1 MFRPFGRFTLPSPP
15 KTYGRC
21 AEYGAEALL
30 NGRCAEEG
38 LGASCRAP
46 AIKEGLGAVLSAP
59 AVGLGEEGRVKRP
72 KGRNITQKDVKTVK
86 RTIKKEEHQW
96 ERLA

>member
-1 MFRPFGRFTLPSPP
+1 MGC
-15 KTYGRC
+15 GM
-21 AEYGAEALL
+21 GVVWD
-30 NGRCAEEG
+30 GMG

-59 AVGLGEEGRVKRP
+59 AVEEGLGAVFSAPAVGLGGEGRVKRP

-86 RTIKKEEHQW
+86 RTIKKKSTSGN
-96 ERLA
+96 A